1 MIALAS
7 PRTRSEFSSPER
19 NITGNAEENLTD
31 EDESPT
37 IATPRKKRVELDK
50 GDVDGLGIH
59 GQMDLMN
66 S

>member
-19 NITGNAEENLTD
+19 NIGGNVETD
-31 EDESPT
+31 DDKEKSPT
-37 IATPRKKRVELDK
+37 PSEGVRARKRVELD

-59 GQMDLMN
+59 A
-66 S
+66 

>member
-19 NITGNAEENLTD
+19 GDRGAETD
-31 EDESPT
+31 DEEVGAGSPT
-37 IATPRKKRVELDK
+37 PRARKRVELA

-59 GQMDLMN
+59 E
-66 S
+66 

>member
-19 NITGNAEENLTD
+19 GDRGAETD
-31 EDESPT
+31 EEEEVGAGSPT
-37 IATPRKKRVELDK
+37 PRARKRVELA

-59 GQMDLMN
+59 A
-66 S
+66 